1 MDHSEKH
8 IVTTPDRPFP
18 WQIPTPW
25 ARANE
30 NTQSPV
36 PCFNWDIL
44 VLLAA
49 KAPHLLPKTLQTQI
63 HTPSWSLNQVQSRNS
78 GVSESKRRM
87 CLVTC
92 SVDEGWAKTRTEE
105 LDECHHFEVEC
116 VEWKEGGVRA
126 LRDWHHM
133 LCQHSLYF
141 YIEAYSALLSTEY
154 VIVYRMRLLKD
165 VRRKLF

>member
-1 MDHSEKH
+1 MWTFLRAYGTQPFSTTPFSSLKMDHSEKH

-36 PCFNWDIL
+36 PYFNWDIL

-63 HTPSWSLNQVQSRNS
+63 RTPSWSLNQVQSRNS

-87 CLVTC
+87 CLATC

-105 LDECHHFEVEC
+105 LDECHHFEELLFWGWVC
-116 VEWKEGGVRA
+116 RVKRGGCSGSEGLTPYV
-126 LRDWHHM
+126 M
-133 LCQHSLYF
+133 
-141 YIEAYSALLSTEY
+141 SAFIILL
-154 VIVYRMRLLKD
+154 
-165 VRRKLF
+165 